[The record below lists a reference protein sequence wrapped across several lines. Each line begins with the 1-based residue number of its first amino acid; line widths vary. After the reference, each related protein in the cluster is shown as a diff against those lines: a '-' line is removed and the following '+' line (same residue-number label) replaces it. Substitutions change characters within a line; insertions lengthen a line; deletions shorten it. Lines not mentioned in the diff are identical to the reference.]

1 MAGYKTHLTV
11 LQKTAQA
18 TPLLPALKIPQ
29 LSSDGELQGW
39 KDITYSQLLHDVEK
53 SAKYWSR
60 ELSEKGIDTGS
71 VIGLWLK
78 GITYLDLLH
87 IWGISRA
94 GCVPQL
100 ISAHLTSNTVVREL
114 LSEAKAKGLI
124 HDPAITVSVGEDVST
139 FPAVDFLGLAVE
151 QSPLAE
157 VNSPTSGDVIVF
169 ILHSSGSTSGKPKLV
184 PATAR
189 WLDCNI
195 RKTQHFT
202 FRGPG
207 AEYQETIVASGS
219 FCHVASTLAFISY
232 VNKGSCMA
240 LPTSLPY
247 SLPELRRI
255 VKECKVTVFNM
266 FSSFL
271 AGVIKEARKDPE
283 LLAILQSFDACT
295 CGGLPLEETEAAWA
309 REQGINLVDLFAS
322 TEVGCML
329 IGVGGRQGNL
339 LRMWPESTFEMRP
352 ISVAPDDTVSGA
364 PSNAANGASSG
375 KLVELVVPKY
385 APECPHPS
393 LCDQKTGD
401 FITGDVFLQVEP
413 DRYISKG
420 RNDDWIKMEIS
431 LRCDTRSIEN
441 NALETCG
448 KDLISAAVV
457 VGAARPSPALFVE
470 AKQIEGHDELQA
482 EILRRI
488 TPFHE
493 RRYKHERILDSRL
506 IIVVPNGAL
515 PRTAKGSI
523 QRKVVEREFKE
534 DLDGI
539 YSEVYPRKR
548 T

>member
-11 LQKTAQA
+11 LQETAQA

-39 KDITYSQLLHDVEK
+39 KDISYSQLLHDVEQ

-60 ELSEKGIDTGS
+60 ELSKKGIDTGS
-71 VIGLWLK
+71 VIGLWLR

-94 GCVPQL
+94 GRIPQL
-100 ISAHLTSNTVVREL
+100 ISVHLTSNTVVGEV

-124 HDPAITVSVGEDVST
+124 HDPAIAVSVGEGVST
-139 FPAVDFLGLAVE
+139 FPVADFLGLAVE
-151 QSPLAE
+151 QAPLAE
-157 VNSPTSGDVIVF
+157 INSPTSGEEILF
-169 ILHSSGSTSGKPKLV
+169 ILHSSGSMSGKPKLV

-195 RKTQHFT
+195 RKAQHFT

-207 AEYQETIVASGS
+207 AEYQETVVANGS
-219 FCHVASTLAFISY
+219 FL
-232 VNKGSCMA
+232 
-240 LPTSLPY
+240 
-247 SLPELRRI
+247 
-255 VKECKVTVFNM
+255 TVLNM

-271 AGVIKEARKDPE
+271 GGVIKEARKDPE
-283 LLAILQSFDACT
+283 LLAILQRFDACT
-295 CGGLPLEETEAAWA
+295 YGGLPLEETEAAWA

-329 IGVGGRQGNL
+329 MGVGGRHGNL
-339 LRMWPESTFEMRP
+339 LRIWPESTFEMRP

-364 PSNAANGASSG
+364 PSDAAN
-375 KLVELVVPKY
+375 
-385 APECPHPS
+385 
-393 LCDQKTGD
+393 GD

-413 DRYISKG
+413 DRFISKG
-420 RNDDWIKMEIS
+420 RNDDWIKMEFS

-470 AKQIEGHDELQA
+470 VKQTEGHDELKS

-488 TPFHE
+488 TAFHE

-506 IIVVPNGAL
+506 IIVVPHGAL

-523 QRKVVEREFKE
+523 QRKVFEREFKE
-534 DLDGI
+534 DLDRI
-539 YSEVYPRKR
+539 YSEVYPKKKN
-548 T
+548 

>member
-39 KDITYSQLLHDVEK
+39 KDITYSQLLHDVEQ

-71 VIGLWLK
+71 
-78 GITYLDLLH
+78 
-87 IWGISRA
+87 
-94 GCVPQL
+94 L

-157 VNSPTSGDVIVF
+157 VNSPTSGDEIVF

-207 AEYQETIVASGS
+207 AEYQETIVAS
-219 FCHVASTLAFISY
+219 
-232 VNKGSCMA
+232 SCMA

-255 VKECKVTVFNM
+255 VKECKVAVFNM
-266 FSSFL
+266 FSSLF
-271 AGVIKEARKDPE
+271 AGVIKEARKVPE

-329 IGVGGRQGNL
+329 IGVGGRHGNL
-339 LRMWPESTFEMRP
+339 LGMWPESTFEMRP

-364 PSNAANGASSG
+364 PSNATNGASSG

-385 APECPHPS
+385 APERPHPS

-431 LRCDTRSIEN
+431 LRCDTRSIDN

-448 KDLISAAVV
+448 KDLIRAAVV

-482 EILRRI
+482 EFLRRI

-523 QRKVVEREFKE
+523 QRKGVEREFKE
-534 DLDGI
+534 DLDRI

>member
-1 MAGYKTHLTV
+1 MAGYKTHLMV

-39 KDITYSQLLHDVEK
+39 KDITYSQLLHDVEQ

-60 ELSEKGIDTGS
+60 EFSGKGIDRGS

-157 VNSPTSGDVIVF
+157 VNSPTSGDEIVF

-207 AEYQETIVASGS
+207 AGYQETIVASGS
-219 FCHVASTLAFISY
+219 FCHVASTLALISY

-271 AGVIKEARKDPE
+271 AGSTSSPAQR
-283 LLAILQSFDACT
+283 LA
-295 CGGLPLEETEAAWA
+295 
-309 REQGINLVDLFAS
+309 
-322 TEVGCML
+322 
-329 IGVGGRQGNL
+329 GNL

-352 ISVAPDDTVSGA
+352 ISVAPDDTVGGA

-385 APECPHPS
+385 APECPHHS

-534 DLDGI
+534 DLDRI

>member
-1 MAGYKTHLTV
+1 MAGFKTHLTV
-11 LQKTAQA
+11 LQRTAQA
-18 TPLLPALKIPQ
+18 TPLLPALKIPH

-39 KDITYSQLLHDVEK
+39 KDITYSQFLHDVEQ

-71 VIGLWLK
+71 VVGLWLR

-100 ISAHLTSNTVVREL
+100 ISAHLTSNTVVSEL
-114 LSEAKAKGLI
+114 LSESKAKGLI
-124 HDPAITVSVGEDVST
+124 HDAAIAVSVGEDVFT

-151 QSPLAE
+151 ESPLAE
-157 VNSPTSGDVIVF
+157 IISPTSGEEIVF

-184 PATAR
+184 PATTR

-195 RKTQHFT
+195 RKAQHFT
-202 FRGPG
+202 FRDPA
-207 AEYQETIVASGS
+207 AEYQETVVANGS
-219 FCHVASTLAFISY
+219 FCHVANTLALISY
-232 VNKGSCMA
+232 VHKGSCMA
-240 LPTSLPY
+240 LPSSLPY
-247 SLPELRRI
+247 SLSELKRI
-255 VKECKVTVFNM
+255 VKECKVTVLNM
-266 FSSFL
+266 FSSFM
-271 AGVIKEARKDPE
+271 AGVIEEARKDPE
-283 LLAILQSFDACT
+283 LRAILQSFDACT
-295 CGGLPLEETEAAWA
+295 CGGLPLEESEAAWA

-322 TEVGCML
+322 TEVGCMFM
-329 IGVGGRQGNL
+329 GVGGRHGNL
-339 LRMWPESTFEMRP
+339 LRMWPGSTFEMRP

-364 PSNAANGASSG
+364 SRNAANGAPTG
-375 KLVELVVPKY
+375 KLVELVVPKH

-393 LCDQKTGD
+393 LCDPTTGD
-401 FITGDVFLQVEP
+401 FITGDVFLEVGQ

-470 AKQIEGHDELQA
+470 AKQTEGHDELQA

-488 TPFHE
+488 TAFHE

-506 IIVVPNGAL
+506 IIVVANGAL

-523 QRKVVEREFKE
+523 QRKVVERKFKA
-534 DLDGI
+534 DLDRI
-539 YSEVYPRKR
+539 YSEVYPRE
-548 T
+548 